1 MPLESTD
8 RTLVRDLA
16 QRVLERAH
24 DPLNAERRAA
34 WLDVHSGVPRRPMIL
49 AEWGGVRDPRPPFAP
64 ALVCTDPLARGL
76 EAGLRQQLWVFEE
89 LRDDHVIEPFFNVN
103 WAVSTSGYGAEKTS
117 HEVNDGGIL
126 NARSWEAPITDIA
139 RDFQLLK
146 PRAFSVNREG
156 TRAYQEQVAAVL
168 GDILPVRCRGGFWWT
183 LGMTNPA
190 IDLIG
195 LEPLMLFMYDDPAGL
210 HRLMRFLC
218 DDHLAFARWL
228 QTEGLLSLNHEN
240 DYIGSGS
247 MGYTRDLPSPA
258 WRPGGPAALCD
269 QWVLLES
276 QETVGV
282 SPTQFAEFI
291 FPYQHE
297 IAREFGLVY
306 YGCCEPVHTRWEVV
320 RRLPNLR
327 AVSVAPLCSQE
338 IMAEAMGRDYVF
350 SRKPNPTLIST
361 TRFDEAAIRADLR
374 LTLDLTARHGCPT
387 EIIMKD
393 VHTLHNEPGRLARW
407 VQLARE
413 EAARD

>member
-1 MPLESTD
+1 MAQDSSD
-8 RTLVRDLA
+8 RTVVRELA
-16 QRVLERAH
+16 RQVAALAYDPANLERK
-24 DPLNAERRAA
+24 AA
-34 WLDVHSGVPRRPMIL
+34 WLDVHSGNPRRPMIL

-64 ALVCTDPLARGL
+64 TLVCTDPLARGI
-76 EAGLRQQLWVFEE
+76 EAGLRQQLWVFTE

-103 WAVSTSGYGAEKTS
+103 WAVSASGYGAEKKT

-139 RDFQLLK
+139 RDFHLLQ
-146 PRAFSVNREG
+146 PRTFSVNREG
-156 TRAYQEQVAAVL
+156 TLAHQAMVAELL
-168 GDILPVRCRGGFWWT
+168 GDILPVRLRGGFWWT

-228 QTEGLLSLNHEN
+228 QAEGLLSLNQEN

-258 WRPGGPAALCD
+258 WRPAAPVALRD

-282 SPTQFAEFI
+282 GPAQFAEFI
-291 FPYQHE
+291 LPYQSE

-306 YGCCEPVHTRWEVV
+306 YGCCD
-320 RRLPNLR
+320 
-327 AVSVAPLCSQE
+327 PLDGK
-338 IMAEAMGRDYVF
+338 MAEVRLIPNVRKISMSPWVNQERGAAEIGGYFVY
-350 SRKPNPTLIST
+350 SRKPSPALVATD
-361 TRFDEAAIRADLR
+361 RFHPDQVRADLLATR
-374 LTLDLTARHGCPT
+374 EVCDKHGCPL
-387 EIIMKD
+387 EFILKD
-393 VHTLHNEPGRLARW
+393 ISTVRYEPQRLSEWAGIAMQ
-407 VQLARE
+407 VGGA
-413 EAARD
+413 